1 LVGLSE
7 REDPQLTSEDA
18 CKATLDNLVAVKL
31 LREKFTKGHKEF
43 EVEAVV
49 LGKIRHP
56 NLLMFRV
63 YHLGPKEDAHLR
75 LHAQGSL
82 STFHHNQS
90 VRSPFFVA
98 LLCLFQSCPQHSY
111 LVPD

>member
-49 LGKIRHP
+49 LGKISIS
-56 NLLMFRV
+56 
-63 YHLGPKEDAHLR
+63 G
-75 LHAQGSL
+75 
-82 STFHHNQS
+82 
-90 VRSPFFVA
+90 
-98 LLCLFQSCPQHSY
+98 
-111 LVPD
+111 